1 MRPPW
6 IFLASCAVV
15 GGAAVASG
23 PTGQEFAYPFLGFAC
38 VAAMVASIALNR
50 PRAPGPMHAFAVAT
64 ALFAT
69 GDLIRAVGIAASQHV
84 VDGLFLA
91 AYPFLIA
98 GLMLLAKRASLG
110 TAIDAGIIGA
120 SLFVLSWTFLSDH
133 LHGGHGDALV
143 ATAFPVLD
151 LLILVFVVRYLG
163 SGHGITRQAV
173 LGLGG
178 VVALVIGDL
187 SYSGHLANSVGG
199 VAPTQLFWLVMYA
212 LWGASALDR
221 QRGPGRRLPALPA
234 ASASVRAALL
244 VAAVLLATF
253 ALAFEQ
259 HHDRVGQ
266 LVVFAGASV
275 ISLLALARMWEMHLS
290 NLRLLERQRQVVA
303 EREQTASL
311 LEATLDATAE
321 GLIVT
326 DRDGVIVA
334 ANARAAATWRIS
346 HARLIGSR
354 IGEPARPSYLEA
366 CDPRASIDAILAK
379 PESESFDVLELT
391 DGRTVERFS
400 SPQLLRGD
408 VVGRVWS
415 YRDVTERRRA
425 EAAQRRSERRL
436 SETLE
441 NVRLVAASI
450 DARGIVTFAND
461 FLLELTGWTRE
472 EVVGHDWFD
481 RFDDDAGVRADYF
494 RCMAEGEIRPHF
506 ESVIR
511 TRAGALRTIRWSSTF
526 QSGEDGDVASIVT
539 IGEDVTERRD
549 AEAELRRR
557 EEHFRSL
564 IEHGTDVICV
574 LAADGT
580 SLYESPSVERVLGW
594 SPGELLGS
602 TNFDLHH
609 PEDADRAAAFFAGIL
624 AGEPGAPI
632 ESRLR
637 HRDGTWRLVETVGH
651 LREQDGEPVVV
662 LNYRDLTERRDLEE
676 KLLHAGKLEAV
687 GRLAGGVAH
696 DFNNLL
702 TAIGGYAEFLLA
714 SLDEDDERRADAVEI
729 ARAADRASALTRQL
743 LAFSSRQ
750 VLRPEVLDA
759 VEVVGELQN
768 LLSQLL
774 GAGVRLTTEGEDDCL
789 VEADRGQVEQ
799 VITNL
804 VVNARDAMPGGG
816 DVTIAVSR
824 TDDDGSWVDICVTD
838 TGTGIDEATI
848 EHIFEPFFTTKGK
861 DEGTGLGLATV
872 YGIVAQSGGT
882 ATVASE
888 LGVGT
893 TFRVRLPLSLAAV
906 APDVV
911 PDAPCA
917 SRGAET
923 ILLVEDEDMI
933 RSLVRDVLTRSGYTV
948 LDAPSGDAALE
959 LLGASE
965 ATIDLLVT
973 DVVMPGMSG
982 PALAE
987 LVVGER
993 PDVRVLFMSG
1003 YTNEPEAVGGSP
1015 DSAFIAKPFAPQAL
1029 VAKIRDVLETVRV

>member
-1 MRPPW
+1 MSLS
-6 IFLASCAVV
+6 IGTALS
-15 GGAAVASG
+15 
-23 PTGQEFAYPFLGFAC
+23 QFA
-38 VAAMVASIALNR
+38 I
-50 PRAPGPMHAFAVAT
+50 FAV
-64 ALFAT
+64 
-69 GDLIRAVGIAASQHV
+69 S
-84 VDGLFLA
+84 
-91 AYPFLIA
+91 
-98 GLMLLAKRASLG
+98 SL
-110 TAIDAGIIGA
+110 
-120 SLFVLSWTFLSDH
+120 
-133 LHGGHGDALV
+133 
-143 ATAFPVLD
+143 
-151 LLILVFVVRYLG
+151 
-163 SGHGITRQAV
+163 
-173 LGLGG
+173 
-178 VVALVIGDL
+178 
-187 SYSGHLANSVGG
+187 
-199 VAPTQLFWLVMYA
+199 
-212 LWGASALDR
+212 
-221 QRGPGRRLPALPA
+221 
-234 ASASVRAALL
+234 
-244 VAAVLLATF
+244 
-253 ALAFEQ
+253 
-259 HHDRVGQ
+259 
-266 LVVFAGASV
+266 
-275 ISLLALARMWEMHLS
+275 ISLLALARMWQLHRG
-290 NLRLLERQRQVVA
+290 NLRLLERERRVVA

-311 LEATLDATAE
+311 LEATLDATAD

-326 DRDGVIVA
+326 DREGVIAA

-346 HARLIGSR
+346 HALLIGSR
-354 IGEPARPSYLEA
+354 MGEHARPSFLEA
-366 CDPRASIDAILAK
+366 GDPRASIDAILAK

-400 SPQLLRGD
+400 SPQRLRGE

-450 DARGIVTFAND
+450 DARGTVTFAND

-481 RFDDDAGVRADYF
+481 RFDHDAGVRADYF

-506 ESVIR
+506 ESAIR
-511 TRAGALRTIRWSSTF
+511 TRAGARRTIRWSSTF
-526 QSGEDGDVASIVT
+526 QRGEDGDVAGIVT
-539 IGEDVTERRD
+539 IGEDVTERRE
-549 AEAELRRR
+549 AEAQLRRR

-564 IEHGTDVICV
+564 IEH
-574 LAADGT
+574 AADIITILELDGT
-580 SLYESPSVERVLGW
+580 IRYESPSVERVLGW
-594 SPGELLGS
+594 KVDELIGRNAFELI
-602 TNFDLHH
+602 H
-609 PEDADRAAAFFAGIL
+609 PDDL
-624 AGEPGAPI
+624 AGTAEVFRSGIAGGEVPPFQFRFGCADGSWRSLEALGEAHHDENGPFVVI
-632 ESRLR
+632 NSR
-637 HRDGTWRLVETVGH
+637 DV
-651 LREQDGEPVVV
+651 
-662 LNYRDLTERRDLEE
+662 TERRVLEE
-676 KLLHAGKLEAV
+676 KLLHAQKLESV

-702 TAIGGYAEFLLA
+702 TAIGGYAEFLLV

-729 ARAADRASALTRQL
+729 ARAADRAAALTRQL

-750 VLRPEVLDA
+750 VLQPEVLDA
-759 VEVVGELQN
+759 VEAVRELQN

-774 GAGVRLTTEGEDDCL
+774 GADVRLTTEGEEGCL

-804 VVNARDAMPGGG
+804 VINARDAMPGGG
-816 DVTIAVSR
+816 DVTIVVSR
-824 TDDDGSWVDICVTD
+824 TEDDGSWVDICVTD
-838 TGTGIDEATI
+838 TGTGIDDATM

-882 ATVASE
+882 VTVASE
-888 LGVGT
+888 LGTGT
-893 TFRVRLPLSLAAV
+893 TFRVRLPLSLGVV
-906 APDVV
+906 ADDVV
-911 PDAPCA
+911 PDASPA
-917 SRGAET
+917 SRGGET

-965 ATIDLLVT
+965 AAIDLLVT
-973 DVVMPGMSG
+973 DVVMPGLSG

-1003 YTNEPEAVGGSP
+1003 YTNEPEAVVGSP

-1029 VAKIRDVLETVRV
+1029 VAKVRDVLETVRV